1 MATSERLSWRPPNVS
16 HGDGGGFGRGYVLTL
31 PPEFYRFAGSPM
43 TASPP
48 LDPAAALLVQQ
59 IPLRER
65 KFART
70 KLALMREAMGRLQ
83 RRSFCGVTVKDLCEA
98 AQVSEATFFNY
109 FPKKEDVLRYFIRIW
124 GVEVTWRA
132 LNSTRGEVG
141 LRFIEEL
148 FDVMALQFAD
158 CPRIT
163 MEIIGFMTAERGADE
178 CPFSA
183 DLSLAERM
191 QAFPEFGGAL
201 GVPCRKLDHTFEQS
215 ISAAILQGD
224 LPKGASVSAAV
235 TGLLGLFFGLPLV
248 FKDTPE
254 QLREAYRAQ
263 LQLLWAGLRGGPVAP
278 SNG

>member
-1 MATSERLSWRPPNVS
+1 
-16 HGDGGGFGRGYVLTL
+16 
-31 PPEFYRFAGSPM
+31 M

-48 LDPAAALLVQQ
+48 LDPAAAAALIQQ

-70 KLALMREAMGRLQ
+70 KLALMREAMERLQ
-83 RRSFCGVTVKDLCEA
+83 SRSFCEVTVKDLCEA

-132 LNSTRGEVG
+132 LNATGGALG

-148 FDVMALQFAD
+148 FDVMAVQFAG

-163 MEIIGFMTAERGADE
+163 MEIIGFMTVERSSGE

-183 DLSLAERM
+183 DLSLAERV
-191 QAFPEFGGAL
+191 QAFPEMGGAL
-201 GVPCRKLDHTFEQS
+201 GIPCRKLDVVLEQPLV
-215 ISAAILQGD
+215 AAIEHGELPQGT
-224 LPKGASVSAAV
+224 PVSAAV

-254 QLREAYRAQ
+254 QLREVYRAQ
-263 LQLLWAGLRGGPVAP
+263 LQILWAGLRAAGASQELRAQTG
-278 SNG
+278 